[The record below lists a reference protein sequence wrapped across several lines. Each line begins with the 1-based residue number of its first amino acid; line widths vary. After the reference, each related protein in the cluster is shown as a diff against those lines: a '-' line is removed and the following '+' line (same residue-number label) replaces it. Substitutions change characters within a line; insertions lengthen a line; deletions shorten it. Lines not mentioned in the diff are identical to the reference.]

1 MIVDNI
7 TFLYPYVFLL
17 FGLYIWCAIFCKV
30 KQQSIYFSNI
40 KLLQTIT
47 NKQNNFM
54 QILKF
59 LIVFFMLISLSS
71 PVQKKEVTL
80 NNAQGYEISLIL
92 DASGSM
98 REDNKFNKT
107 KKILERFINKRS
119 TDRLALSVFADFAYV
134 AVPLTYD
141 KNSLLKSLKFL
152 KIGVAGQRETSLNE
166 ALFLSSDLFKNSKKS
181 FVKKPHKIA
190 ILLTDGLDTTA
201 SIPLDIAIKKA
212 KKYDLKVYTIG
223 IGKKGDYNPKVLK
236 KIAKQT
242 GGKFYQTQDLSKLE
256 NIYTQIDNLEK
267 TKIETKKYIAIRYLY
282 QYPLALAILLLI
294 LLLILTYRNKQNKS
308 LNTLFSKDMYK
319 KIVAGI
325 DNKKLYNIFLISSLM
340 FMFISLYRPTINSK
354 NIDISQNNFSLV
366 VAFDISKSMN
376 AKDIFPTRALFAQN
390 KFKHLIDNFK
400 GQKVGVFGF
409 SNDSVLISP
418 ITNDYD
424 SIRYLVKNVDLNQT
438 KTNGSNIMSALK
450 TTNKLLENINKKVVI
465 IFTDGTENS
474 DFNEEIV
481 YANKHNI
488 SVFIY
493 AIATAKGTTI
503 SDTKGLLKDI
513 KGNIVVTRLNYNIKQ
528 LANQTN
534 GEYLEYSVNSSDIDK
549 FTKIINEKFKDNM
562 SDDFKIENNKELFY
576 IPLFLAFIFYMLAIS
591 GYSRGKR

>member
-308 LNTLFSKDMYK
+308 LILC
-319 KIVAGI
+319 
-325 DNKKLYNIFLISSLM
+325 
-340 FMFISLYRPTINSK
+340 
-354 NIDISQNNFSLV
+354 
-366 VAFDISKSMN
+366 
-376 AKDIFPTRALFAQN
+376 
-390 KFKHLIDNFK
+390 
-400 GQKVGVFGF
+400 
-409 SNDSVLISP
+409 
-418 ITNDYD
+418 
-424 SIRYLVKNVDLNQT
+424 LVK
-438 KTNGSNIMSALK
+438 IC
-450 TTNKLLENINKKVVI
+450 IKK
-465 IFTDGTENS
+465 
-474 DFNEEIV
+474 
-481 YANKHNI
+481 
-488 SVFIY
+488 
-493 AIATAKGTTI
+493 
-503 SDTKGLLKDI
+503 
-513 KGNIVVTRLNYNIKQ
+513 
-528 LANQTN
+528 
-534 GEYLEYSVNSSDIDK
+534 
-549 FTKIINEKFKDNM
+549 
-562 SDDFKIENNKELFY
+562 
-576 IPLFLAFIFYMLAIS
+576 
-591 GYSRGKR
+591 